1 MPIRHCH
8 MVTQVYNSPMK
19 RRRAAADT
27 TTAVRVL
34 RSAPHTTLTEA
45 ATAAGMTHT
54 QIRLC
59 INQATSR
66 GRCAQKTAAVLHNSL
81 RHEPPSDW
89 TSRQQQRLLLTHRM
103 CPPPAARAV
112 TAELAAQVSAVGER
126 IEATPETAGTPGWA
140 ARADYGANTAPAS
153 LLRSQASND
162 DQGVRSVT
170 AGNSVLPQATLEAL
184 SDDAVWMVM
193 WATATNESCPQRIFA
208 RFVAGDESELRE
220 TVAMNHACPPE
231 LLTHIGVNGG
241 LMEQRAAARNP
252 SCPSELFTHFVHE
265 DNWEVVHDVAG
276 NPSCPSGLLEQLA
289 DHEQESIRRAVS
301 ENPHYSPDRGPAR

>member
-1 MPIRHCH
+1 
-8 MVTQVYNSPMK
+8 MK
-19 RRRAAADT
+19 RHRAAADT

-45 ATAAGMTHT
+45 ATAAGVTHA
-54 QIRLC
+54 QIHLR
-59 INQATSR
+59 ISQTTGRS
-66 GRCAQKTAAVLHNSL
+66 RCAQKTAAMLHNSL
-81 RHEPPSDW
+81 RHESSPD
-89 TSRQQQRLLLTHRM
+89 RKQQHQLLLLTHRV
-103 CPPPAARAV
+103 CPPSAARAV
-112 TAELAAQVSAVGER
+112 IAALAAQATAAGER

-140 ARADYGANTAPAS
+140 TRADYGANTAPAS
-153 LLRSQASND
+153 LLRSQAASND
-162 DQGVRSVT
+162 LGVRSVT
-170 AGNSVLPQATLEAL
+170 AGNSALPQATLEAL
-184 SDDAVWMVM
+184 SDDAVWMVT

-208 RFVAGDESELRE
+208 RFVAGDEAELRE

-241 LMEQRAAARNP
+241 LTEQRAAARNP

-276 NPSCPSGLLEQLA
+276 NPSCPSELLEQLA